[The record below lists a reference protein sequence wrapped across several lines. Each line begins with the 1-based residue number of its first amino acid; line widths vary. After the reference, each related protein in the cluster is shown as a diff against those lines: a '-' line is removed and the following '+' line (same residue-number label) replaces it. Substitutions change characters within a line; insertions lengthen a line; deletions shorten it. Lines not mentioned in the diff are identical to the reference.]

1 MGRFVARQERALTG
15 FHSGARKMSKVKAP
29 KSLRFEMA
37 INSVGQVIENNS
49 GKTVSAVAGL
59 IAVASFSGAEAQQS
73 NLPPVTVD
81 APVARPRPA
90 AARPSPDQVRA
101 RTALRR
107 AARRTQPTPVAAVPF
122 PNAGGLPADRNPYAN
137 PAAPY
142 MATRVQASSKFPE
155 PILNTPKSIT
165 VLTKDVLRDQNSTSL
180 KSAVLNTAGVTLGT
194 GEGGNA
200 FGDRFFI
207 RGFDARNDVFVDGIR
222 DSGVSVREN
231 FFTEQVEILRGPG
244 SSFAGRGTAGGAINI
259 VTKAATTEKSF
270 YNMDTTFATDHTKR
284 VVLDVNQVISPTL
297 AIRAGGLFQDAGV
310 AGRSY
315 VKDDRDG
322 GFVAVKWTP
331 LDSVKLWANYV
342 HTNLHGLP
350 DFGVPY
356 YRPGSPAP
364 AATGFTNT
372 SGGPFTDFGVKR
384 DTFYG
389 LVNRDYYSIKQ
400 DIGTFG
406 GEITITP
413 DLTLSNKTRVQR
425 SVQDYIGTL
434 PEAPITVTGNALPQ
448 WTLSLNPQ
456 SRYQANENVAN
467 VSEAVYKTQLGG
479 WKNTLTGGIEYSRE
493 LSSID
498 KYLGLSS
505 EGLPGGTPGGNFTGV
520 SIFGP
525 QRTFANP
532 VGSPQWTGLPTR
544 ISIDTTSGYLIDT
557 ANYNDFLILN
567 GGVRYDN
574 YNVKVSGF
582 GTTGGNPNP
591 ALWGNQQK
599 EDGIP
604 NFNLGLTLKPLPN
617 GSVYAAYATSS
628 NPVGAEFDGTSSQ
641 YGGLAPFL
649 PGNPNQLFGP
659 EKNKAIEIGTKW
671 ELFDRRL
678 LVTAALFQTEKEN
691 ARESQNFNNTTSAAT
706 LATLAALGCTY
717 NLPITAPPT
726 NQSCISAGAAYRIQ
740 GIDLGVGGKITDKW
754 SVFGGLVL
762 MKSEVT
768 KSLVPS
774 PQPSLYPT
782 NVGLKLANVAHQS
795 FSMLSKYQL
804 TDVWEIGGQAV
815 YRSEMY
821 GGTFLAANQ
830 GTSIP
835 SYWRFDAFVEAKVDK
850 NWTAKLFVNNITNK
864 LYYDALYQS
873 ATPFV
878 FVAPGRS
885 VSMVVS
891 ARF

>member
-1 MGRFVARQERALTG
+1 MNKA
-15 FHSGARKMSKVKAP
+15 KAP
-29 KSLRFEMA
+29 RSLRFEVA
-37 INSVGQVIENNS
+37 VNSVGQTVENNS
-49 GKTVSAVAGL
+49 GKKVSAVAGL

-90 AARPSPDQVRA
+90 ASKPSPDQVRA

-107 AARRTQPTPVAAVPF
+107 AARRKQPAQVAAVPF
-122 PNAGGLPADRNPYAN
+122 PNAGGLNADRDPYAN

-142 MATRVQASSKFPE
+142 MATRVQASGKFPE

-165 VLTKDVLRDQNSTSL
+165 VLTKDVLADQNSTTL

-207 RGFDARNDVFVDGIR
+207 RGFDARNDVFLDGIR
-222 DSGVSVREN
+222 DAGVSVREN

-244 SSFAGRGTAGGAINI
+244 SSFAGRGTTGGAINI
-259 VTKAATTEKSF
+259 VTKQATTEKSF

-297 AIRAGGLFQDAGV
+297 AVRAGGLFQDAGV
-310 AGRSY
+310 AGRDY
-315 VKDDRDG
+315 IKDDRDG
-322 GFVAVKWTP
+322 GFVAAKWTP
-331 LDSVKLWANYV
+331 LDTVKLYANYI

-356 YRPGSPAP
+356 YRPGSPNPGPGNFYPTKA
-364 AATGFTNT
+364 
-372 SGGPFTDFGVKR
+372 GGPYPDFGVSR
-384 DTFYG
+384 NNFYG

-400 DIGTFG
+400 DIGTVG
-406 GEITITP
+406 GEVSITP
-413 DLTLSNKTRVQR
+413 DLTLSNKTRLQR
-425 SVQDYIGTL
+425 SVLDYIGTL
-434 PEAPITVTGNALPQ
+434 PEAPVDNGK
-448 WTLSLNPQ
+448 TLSLNPQ
-456 SRYQANENVAN
+456 SRYQVTENIANQT
-467 VSEAVYKTQLGG
+467 EAIYKSYIGG
-479 WKNTLTGGIEYSRE
+479 WKNTTTGGVEVSRE
-493 LSSID
+493 IASID
-498 KYLGLSS
+498 KYRDLSS
-505 EGLPGGTPGGNFTGV
+505 ETLPGGNAGGNIVGA
-520 SIFGP
+520 SIYYP
-525 QRTFANP
+525 QFTFANTG
-532 VGSPQWTGLPTR
+532 GSPQWTGLPTK
-544 ISIDTTSGYLIDT
+544 IAIDTTSGYLIDT
-557 ANYNDFLILN
+557 ANYNDLVILN
-567 GGVRYDN
+567 GGIRFDD
-574 YNVKVSGF
+574 YNIKVSGF
-582 GTTGGNPNP
+582 GATGGVPNPN
-591 ALWGNQQK
+591 LWGAQQQHY
-599 EDGIP
+599 GLP
-604 NFNLGLTLKPLPN
+604 NFNLGLTLKPMPI

-628 NPVGAEFDGTSSQ
+628 NPVGAEFDGTSVQ

-649 PGNPNQLFGP
+649 PGNPNQIFGP
-659 EKNKAIEIGTKW
+659 EKNKAIEVGTKW

-691 ARESQNFNNTTSAAT
+691 ARESQNTTVNGQTVS
-706 LATLAALGCTY
+706 L
-717 NLPITAPPT
+717 
-726 NQSCISAGAAYRIQ
+726 ISAGAAYKIQ
-740 GIDLGVGGKITDKW
+740 GIDLGIGGKITDKW

-762 MKSEVT
+762 MQSEVT

-774 PQPSLYPT
+774 PQPLLFPT
-782 NVGLKLANVAHQS
+782 NVGLMLANVAHQS
-795 FSMLSKYQL
+795 FSLLSKYQL
-804 TDVWEIGGQAV
+804 TDVWEIGAQAV

-835 SYWRFDAFVEAKVDK
+835 SFWRFDTFVEAKIDK
-850 NWTAKLFVNNITNK
+850 NWTAKLFVANITNK

-885 VSMVVS
+885 VSMVIS